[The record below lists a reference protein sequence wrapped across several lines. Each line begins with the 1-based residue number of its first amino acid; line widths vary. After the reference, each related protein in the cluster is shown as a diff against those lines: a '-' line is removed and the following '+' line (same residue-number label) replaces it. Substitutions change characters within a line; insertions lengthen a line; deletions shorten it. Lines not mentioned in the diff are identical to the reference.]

1 MGLGRRPAELLA
13 AHHVQDLPAEAPV
26 AQQRRDVG
34 VGGEAP
40 EAVIL
45 PEEDGR
51 RGADRGVGRIRVV
64 EEGGIAR
71 IEADAAA
78 RGVDDRV
85 HALKLAQRISRLN
98 DIGPPARSLAGGKED
113 EPLGLEGVDGERP
126 ARGEV
131 VGDGARADAAQAG
144 ERHMR
149 RELAGLGRKPDPP

>member
-1 MGLGRRPAELLA
+1 MALERVERGEMGLGRRPAELLA

-51 RGADRGVGRIRVV
+51 LGADRGIGGVRVV

-78 RGVDDRV
+78 GGVDDRS
-85 HALKLAQRISRLN
+85 H
-98 DIGPPARSLAGGKED
+98 PP
-113 EPLGLEGVDGERP
+113 
-126 ARGEV
+126 
-131 VGDGARADAAQAG
+131 
-144 ERHMR
+144 
-149 RELAGLGRKPDPP
+149 KP